1 MWAAGVELVL
11 EELSGGDLLPGRIYL
26 CGGGSRLP
34 EIRDSLARESFWK
47 TLPFA
52 RPPEI
57 TVMAPDQI
65 ETITD
70 ATELLVDQQD
80 VTPLG
85 LAYQAIELQTSED
98 PLDVA
103 LRRVLRAMKVYMADG
118 VLYLD
123 VDDEITSA
131 AARIRRAEGN
141 RVVLVLPYGS
151 RVATSRINFRL
162 LARDAL
168 MHEKRLSI
176 VAPDGATRALAASA
190 GLPVFASVAEYEGSL
205 EDGDRAGAGRAA
217 AAAAARGRRSGRCRR
232 RPVSRGGRGG
242 ARAPVRAPA
251 EDAAAE
257 PVNEL
262 VTEPDV
268 TDPTDRDGRPGS
280 SSGRIRVAGRR
291 NGAAYA
297 APQPAAEPVV
307 RPATSIPVIGST
319 RSIPRAPLLIG
330 TAIVA
335 LALLVAGVG
344 AYVLL
349 PSASVVVTPREQ
361 SVGPQTLSVVADT
374 SASQPDP
381 EAGVVPADLI
391 SVDVSAQDTF
401 ESTGVRVE
409 RTRATG
415 RVTFQSLDTS
425 RTNTIPKGSIVSTE
439 GGVQFR
445 TLQSARLPRAQ
456 VVPPLS
462 INPSSASVAVEAV
475 RNGTPGNV
483 PANAIT
489 VVPRAEDPS
498 ITQVRNPDPTRGGTR
513 TEFPRIEQKDVD
525 KAIEALQEQLAAS
538 FQDELRDPSI
548 APPDTTIFEDTAV
561 LGEATPSVDPTEL
574 VGQELESFELGLTS
588 TGTVVAVD
596 PSPVESIAQTR
607 LESFV
612 SPGYQ
617 LVDGSVRIDPGA
629 PVIEGQTV
637 RFPVTVE
644 ASQVQVPDAA
654 ELKRLILGKPFDEAR
669 SILAPFGD
677 VELKLWPDWV
687 TSVPTL
693 DARVNVE
700 VQPPLPVEIVRAE
713 RGTSAPETDRP
724 NPRRYPSESAAP

>member
-1 MWAAGVELVL
+1 
-11 EELSGGDLLPGRIYL
+11 
-26 CGGGSRLP
+26 
-34 EIRDSLARESFWK
+34 
-47 TLPFA
+47 
-52 RPPEI
+52 
-57 TVMAPDQI
+57 
-65 ETITD
+65 
-70 ATELLVDQQD
+70 
-80 VTPLG
+80 
-85 LAYQAIELQTSED
+85 
-98 PLDVA
+98 
-103 LRRVLRAMKVYMADG
+103 MADG
-118 VLYLD
+118 ILYID

-131 AARIRRAEGN
+131 AARIRRAEGS
-141 RVVLVLPYGS
+141 RVVLVLPFGS

-168 MHEKRLSI
+168 VHEKRLSI

-205 EDGDRAGAGRAA
+205 EDGDRAANGRAA
-217 AAAAARGRRSGRCRR
+217 AAAVTVGLAGTAAAR
-232 RPVSRGGRGG
+232 PG
-242 ARAPVRAPA
+242 ARDDEGPDGAPESA
-251 EDAAAE
+251 EAE
-257 PVNEL
+257 PVNEP
-262 VTEPDV
+262 EA
-268 TDPTDRDGRPGS
+268 TDAT
-280 SSGRIRVAGRR
+280 VVMAV
-291 NGAAYA
+291 
-297 APQPAAEPVV
+297 PAAAAAAAVSPAQAGGMVHDPVPPPRPATEPVV
-307 RPATSIPVIGST
+307 RPAPSIPVIGST
-319 RSIPRAPLLIG
+319 RSIPRMPLLIG
-330 TAIVA
+330 TAVVA
-335 LALLVAGVG
+335 LALLVTGVG

-361 SVGPQTLSVVADT
+361 RVGPQMLSVVADA
-374 SASQPDP
+374 SASEPDP

-391 SVDVSAQDTF
+391 SLDVAAQDTF

-409 RTRATG
+409 RTRAKG

-489 VVPRAEDPS
+489 VVPPAEDPS
-498 ITQVRNPDPTRGGTR
+498 ITQVRNPDPTSGGSR
-513 TEFPRIEQKDVD
+513 TEFPQVDQKDVD

-561 LGEATPSVDPTEL
+561 LGEATPSIDPSEL
-574 VGQELESFELGLTS
+574 VGQELEEFELGLTS

-596 PSPVESIAQTR
+596 PSPVELIAQTR

-654 ELKRLILGKPFDEAR
+654 ELKRLILGKPGAEAR
-669 SILAPFGD
+669 SMLAPFGD

-700 VQPPLPVEIVRAE
+700 VQPPLPVEIIEPSAE
-713 RGTSAPETDRP
+713 PPPE
-724 NPRRYPSESAAP
+724 SESPEPSAAPSETRAP

>member
-1 MWAAGVELVL
+1 M
-11 EELSGGDLLPGRIYL
+11 
-26 CGGGSRLP
+26 
-34 EIRDSLARESFWK
+34 
-47 TLPFA
+47 
-52 RPPEI
+52 
-57 TVMAPDQI
+57 
-65 ETITD
+65 TD
-70 ATELLVDQQD
+70 
-80 VTPLG
+80 G
-85 LAYQAIELQTSED
+85 I
-98 PLDVA
+98 
-103 LRRVLRAMKVYMADG
+103 
-118 VLYLD
+118 LYLD

-168 MHEKRLSI
+168 LHEKRLSI

-205 EDGDRAGAGRAA
+205 EGTGSGRRSAGVAAIAAATNDDAETPDEPHEPVQEPDLASTDATVRMALPAA
-217 AAAAARGRRSGRCRR
+217 AAVSASGHTGMA
-232 RPVSRGGRGG
+232 RPV
-242 ARAPVRAPA
+242 PP
-251 EDAAAE
+251 
-257 PVNEL
+257 
-262 VTEPDV
+262 
-268 TDPTDRDGRPGS
+268 
-280 SSGRIRVAGRR
+280 SG
-291 NGAAYA
+291 
-297 APQPAAEPVV
+297 PAAEPVV
-307 RPATSIPVIGST
+307 RPAPSIPVIGST
-319 RSIPRAPLLIG
+319 RSIPRQPLIIG
-330 TAIVA
+330 TAFAA

-344 AYVLL
+344 AYVVL

-374 SASQPDP
+374 TASEPDP

-445 TLQSARLPRAQ
+445 TTQSARLPRAQ

-475 RNGTPGNV
+475 RNGTTGNV

-489 VVPRAEDPS
+489 VVPQAEDPS
-498 ITQVRNPDPTRGGTR
+498 ITQVRNQDPTSGGSR
-513 TEFPRIEQKDVD
+513 TEFPQVEQEDID
-525 KAIEALQEQLAAS
+525 KAIETLREQLAAS

-561 LGEATPSVDPTEL
+561 LGEATPSVDPAAL
-574 VGQELESFELGLTS
+574 VGQELDSFELGLTS

-669 SILAPFGD
+669 SILARFGE

-693 DARVNVE
+693 DARVDVE
-700 VQPPLPVEIVRAE
+700 VQAPLPVEIIE
-713 RGTSAPETDRP
+713 PTTEPAPESESP
-724 NPRRYPSESAAP
+724 EPSAAPSESPAP

>member
-1 MWAAGVELVL
+1 M
-11 EELSGGDLLPGRIYL
+11 
-26 CGGGSRLP
+26 
-34 EIRDSLARESFWK
+34 
-47 TLPFA
+47 
-52 RPPEI
+52 
-57 TVMAPDQI
+57 
-65 ETITD
+65 TD
-70 ATELLVDQQD
+70 
-80 VTPLG
+80 G
-85 LAYQAIELQTSED
+85 I
-98 PLDVA
+98 
-103 LRRVLRAMKVYMADG
+103 
-118 VLYLD
+118 LYLD

-141 RVVLVLPYGS
+141 RVVLVLPHGS

-168 MHEKRLSI
+168 LHEKRLSI

-190 GLPVFASVAEYEGSL
+190 GLPVFATVAEYEGSL
-205 EDGDRAGAGRAA
+205 EDGDRAAGERAGATAAAAGLAGATGARSGAHDDVEPDAPPEAAGAEPANEPDATDATIVMAVPAA
-217 AAAAARGRRSGRCRR
+217 AAAVSAASASPAGGMA
-232 RPVSRGGRGG
+232 RPMP
-242 ARAPVRAPA
+242 APRPAP
-251 EDAAAE
+251 E
-257 PVNEL
+257 P
-262 VTEPDV
+262 
-268 TDPTDRDGRPGS
+268 
-280 SSGRIRVAGRR
+280 A
-291 NGAAYA
+291 
-297 APQPAAEPVV
+297 V
-307 RPATSIPVIGST
+307 RPAPSIPVIGT
-319 RSIPRAPLLIG
+319 ARSIPRMPLLIG
-330 TAIVA
+330 TAVVA

-361 SVGPQTLSVVADT
+361 RVGPQTLSVVADT
-374 SASQPDP
+374 AASETDP
-381 EAGVVPADLI
+381 EAGVVPA
-391 SVDVSAQDTF
+391 DTF

-445 TLQSARLPRAQ
+445 TTQSARLPRAQ

-462 INPSSASVAVEAV
+462 INPSTASVAVEAV
-475 RNGTPGNV
+475 RNGTTGNV

-489 VVPRAEDPS
+489 VVPQAEDPS
-498 ITQVRNPDPTRGGTR
+498 ITQVRNADRTSGGSR
-513 TEFPRIEQKDVD
+513 SEFPQVEQKDID
-525 KAIEALQEQLAAS
+525 EAIKALQEQLAAS

-561 LGEATPSVDPTEL
+561 LGEATPSVDTAEL

-693 DARVNVE
+693 DARVDVE
-700 VQPPLPVEIVRAE
+700 VQPPLPVEIVEPSAE
-713 RGTSAPETDRP
+713 PAASESEPPEPSAA
-724 NPRRYPSESAAP
+724 PSESSTP

>member
-1 MWAAGVELVL
+1 M
-11 EELSGGDLLPGRIYL
+11 
-26 CGGGSRLP
+26 
-34 EIRDSLARESFWK
+34 
-47 TLPFA
+47 T
-52 RPPEI
+52 
-57 TVMAPDQI
+57 
-65 ETITD
+65 
-70 ATELLVDQQD
+70 
-80 VTPLG
+80 
-85 LAYQAIELQTSED
+85 
-98 PLDVA
+98 
-103 LRRVLRAMKVYMADG
+103 DG

-131 AARIRRAEGN
+131 AARIRRAEGS
-141 RVVLVLPYGS
+141 RVVVVLPYGS

-168 MHEKRLSI
+168 LHEKRLSI

-190 GLPVFASVAEYEGSL
+190 GLPVFATVAEYEGSL
-205 EDGDRAGAGRAA
+205 EESDRAGGERAA
-217 AAAAARGRRSGRCRR
+217 AAAGAAGLAGATGTRSGTHDDVE
-232 RPVSRGGRGG
+232 PD
-242 ARAPVRAPA
+242 APDTDA
-251 EDAAAE
+251 EAE
-257 PVNEL
+257 PAD
-262 VTEPDV
+262 EPDA
-268 TDPTDRDGRPGS
+268 TDPT
-280 SSGRIRVAGRR
+280 IVMAV
-291 NGAAYA
+291 
-297 APQPAAEPVV
+297 PAAAAAMSATQAGGMAQPFPPPRPASEPFV
-307 RPATSIPVIGST
+307 RPAPSIPVIGST
-319 RSIPRAPLLIG
+319 RSIPRQPLIIG
-330 TAIVA
+330 TAFAA
-335 LALLVAGVG
+335 LALLVVGVG

-361 SVGPQTLSVVADT
+361 LVGPQTLSVLADT
-374 SASQPDP
+374 AASEPDP
-381 EAGVVPADLI
+381 EAGVVPADLL
-391 SVDVSAQDTF
+391 SVDVSAQNTF
-401 ESTGVRVE
+401 ESSGVRVE

-445 TLQSARLPRAQ
+445 TTQSARLPRAQ

-475 RNGTPGNV
+475 RNGTTGNV

-489 VVPRAEDPS
+489 VVPQAEDPS
-498 ITQVRNPDPTRGGTR
+498 ITQVRNPDPTSGGSS
-513 TEFPRIEQKDVD
+513 TEFPRVEQEDVD
-525 KAIEALQEQLAAS
+525 KAIEALQEQLATS
-538 FQDELRDPSI
+538 FQDELRDPSL

-561 LGEATPSVDPTEL
+561 LGEATPSVDPAEL

-669 SILAPFGD
+669 SILAPFGE

-693 DARVNVE
+693 DARVDVE
-700 VQPPLPVEIVRAE
+700 VQPPLPVEIVEPSAE
-713 RGTSAPETDRP
+713 PAREAESPEPTAA
-724 NPRRYPSESAAP
+724 PSESPAP

>member
-1 MWAAGVELVL
+1 M
-11 EELSGGDLLPGRIYL
+11 
-26 CGGGSRLP
+26 
-34 EIRDSLARESFWK
+34 
-47 TLPFA
+47 
-52 RPPEI
+52 
-57 TVMAPDQI
+57 
-65 ETITD
+65 TD
-70 ATELLVDQQD
+70 
-80 VTPLG
+80 G
-85 LAYQAIELQTSED
+85 I
-98 PLDVA
+98 
-103 LRRVLRAMKVYMADG
+103 
-118 VLYLD
+118 LYVD

-131 AARIRRAEGN
+131 AARIRRSEGN
-141 RVVLVLPYGS
+141 RVGLVLPYGS
-151 RVATSRINFRL
+151 KVATSRINFRL

-168 MHEKRLSI
+168 IHDKRLSI

-190 GLPVFASVAEYEGSL
+190 GLPVFASVAEYERSL
-205 EDGDRAGAGRAA
+205 EDTGSRGATAGAAAVAA
-217 AAAAARGRRSGRCRR
+217 AAGAEVAKVAMTDDAKTPDEPPEAAQEAGLAPTDATVRIAVPTAAAATS
-232 RPVSRGGRGG
+232 
-242 ARAPVRAPA
+242 
-251 EDAAAE
+251 
-257 PVNEL
+257 
-262 VTEPDV
+262 
-268 TDPTDRDGRPGS
+268 
-280 SSGRIRVAGRR
+280 
-291 NGAAYA
+291 
-297 APQPAAEPVV
+297 VV
-307 RPATSIPVIGST
+307 RPAPSIPVIGST
-319 RSIPRAPLLIG
+319 RSIPRAPLVIG
-330 TAIVA
+330 TAFVA

-361 SVGPQTLSVVADT
+361 SVGPQILSVVADT
-374 SASQPDP
+374 SASEPDP

-391 SVDVSAQDTF
+391 SVDVAAQDTF

-425 RTNTIPKGSIVSTE
+425 RTNTIPKGSVVSTE

-445 TLQSARLPRAQ
+445 TLQSARLPRAA

-462 INPSSASVAVEAV
+462 INPSTASVAVEAV
-475 RNGTPGNV
+475 RNGTTGNV

-489 VVPRAEDPS
+489 VVPQAEDPS
-498 ITQVRNPDPTRGGTR
+498 ITQVRNPDATSGGSR
-513 TEFPRIEQKDVD
+513 TEFPQVEQEDVD
-525 KAIEALQEQLAAS
+525 KAIESLQEQLAAS
-538 FQDELRDPSI
+538 LQDELRDPSI

-561 LGEATPSVDPTEL
+561 LGEATPSVDTAEL

-654 ELKRLILGKPFDEAR
+654 ELKRLILGKTFDEAR

-677 VELKLWPDWV
+677 VDLKLWPDWV

-693 DARVNVE
+693 DARVDVE
-700 VQPPLPVEIVRAE
+700 VQPPLPVEIIEPSAE
-713 RGTSAPETDRP
+713 PATESESPEPSAA
-724 NPRRYPSESAAP
+724 PSESPAP

>member
-1 MWAAGVELVL
+1 
-11 EELSGGDLLPGRIYL
+11 
-26 CGGGSRLP
+26 
-34 EIRDSLARESFWK
+34 
-47 TLPFA
+47 
-52 RPPEI
+52 
-57 TVMAPDQI
+57 
-65 ETITD
+65 
-70 ATELLVDQQD
+70 
-80 VTPLG
+80 
-85 LAYQAIELQTSED
+85 
-98 PLDVA
+98 
-103 LRRVLRAMKVYMADG
+103 MADG
-118 VLYLD
+118 ILYVD

-131 AARIRRAEGN
+131 AARIRRAEGS

-151 RVATSRINFRL
+151 KVATSRINFRL

-168 MHEKRLSI
+168 IHEKRLSI

-205 EDGDRAGAGRAA
+205 EDTGSGRARGGVAAVAA
-217 AAAAARGRRSGRCRR
+217 AAGADVATSDDAKTPDEAPEPAKEPDLAPTDATVRMAVPTVAA
-232 RPVSRGGRGG
+232 GG
-242 ARAPVRAPA
+242 AVSASQAGGLARPMPVP
-251 EDAAAE
+251 
-257 PVNEL
+257 
-262 VTEPDV
+262 
-268 TDPTDRDGRPGS
+268 
-280 SSGRIRVAGRR
+280 
-291 NGAAYA
+291 
-297 APQPAAEPVV
+297 PAAESVV
-307 RPATSIPVIGST
+307 RPAPSIPVMGST
-319 RSIPRAPLLIG
+319 RSIPRAPLVIG
-330 TAIVA
+330 TAFVA

-374 SASQPDP
+374 AAREPDP

-445 TLQSARLPRAQ
+445 TLQSARLPRAS

-462 INPSSASVAVEAV
+462 INPSTASVAVEAV

-489 VVPRAEDPS
+489 VVPQAEDPS
-498 ITQVRNPDPTRGGTR
+498 ITQVRNPDPTSGGSR
-513 TEFPRIEQKDVD
+513 TEFPQVEQEDVD
-525 KAIEALQEQLAAS
+525 KAIESLQEQLAAS

-548 APPDTTIFEDTAV
+548 AAPDTTIFEDTAV
-561 LGEATPSVDPTEL
+561 LGEATPSVDPAEL

-644 ASQVQVPDAA
+644 ASQVQDPDAA

-677 VELKLWPDWV
+677 VELTLWPDWV

-693 DARVNVE
+693 DARVDVE
-700 VQPPLPVEIVRAE
+700 VQPPLPVEIVEPSAEPATESESPEPSAARAE
-713 RGTSAPETDRP
+713 SPAP
-724 NPRRYPSESAAP
+724 

>member
-1 MWAAGVELVL
+1 
-11 EELSGGDLLPGRIYL
+11 
-26 CGGGSRLP
+26 
-34 EIRDSLARESFWK
+34 
-47 TLPFA
+47 
-52 RPPEI
+52 
-57 TVMAPDQI
+57 
-65 ETITD
+65 
-70 ATELLVDQQD
+70 
-80 VTPLG
+80 
-85 LAYQAIELQTSED
+85 
-98 PLDVA
+98 
-103 LRRVLRAMKVYMADG
+103 MADG
-118 VLYLD
+118 ILYVD

-151 RVATSRINFRL
+151 KVATSRINFRL

-168 MHEKRLSI
+168 IHDKRLSI

-205 EDGDRAGAGRAA
+205 EDTGSRGASAGAAAVAAAAGAEVAEVAMTDDAKTPDEPPEAAQEPGLAPTDATVRIAVPTAA
-217 AAAAARGRRSGRCRR
+217 AAAS
-232 RPVSRGGRGG
+232 
-242 ARAPVRAPA
+242 
-251 EDAAAE
+251 
-257 PVNEL
+257 
-262 VTEPDV
+262 
-268 TDPTDRDGRPGS
+268 
-280 SSGRIRVAGRR
+280 
-291 NGAAYA
+291 
-297 APQPAAEPVV
+297 VV
-307 RPATSIPVIGST
+307 RPAPSIPVIGST
-319 RSIPRAPLLIG
+319 RSIPRAPLVIG
-330 TAIVA
+330 TAFVA

-361 SVGPQTLSVVADT
+361 SVGPQILSVVADT
-374 SASQPDP
+374 TASEPDP

-391 SVDVSAQDTF
+391 SVDVAAQDTF

-415 RVTFQSLDTS
+415 QVTFQSLDTS

-445 TLQSARLPRAQ
+445 TLQSARLPRAA

-462 INPSSASVAVEAV
+462 INPSTASVAVEAV
-475 RNGTPGNV
+475 RNGTTGNV

-489 VVPRAEDPS
+489 VVPQAEDPS
-498 ITQVRNPDPTRGGTR
+498 ITQVRNPDATSGGSR
-513 TEFPRIEQKDVD
+513 TEFPQVEQEDVD
-525 KAIEALQEQLAAS
+525 KAIESLQEQLAAS

-561 LGEATPSVDPTEL
+561 LGEATPSVDTAEL

-677 VELKLWPDWV
+677 VDLKLWPDWV

-693 DARVNVE
+693 DARVDVE
-700 VQPPLPVEIVRAE
+700 VQPPLPVEIIEPSAE
-713 RGTSAPETDRP
+713 PATESESPEPSAA
-724 NPRRYPSESAAP
+724 PSESPAP

>member
-1 MWAAGVELVL
+1 M
-11 EELSGGDLLPGRIYL
+11 
-26 CGGGSRLP
+26 
-34 EIRDSLARESFWK
+34 
-47 TLPFA
+47 
-52 RPPEI
+52 
-57 TVMAPDQI
+57 
-65 ETITD
+65 TD
-70 ATELLVDQQD
+70 
-80 VTPLG
+80 G
-85 LAYQAIELQTSED
+85 I
-98 PLDVA
+98 
-103 LRRVLRAMKVYMADG
+103 
-118 VLYLD
+118 LYLD

-131 AARIRRAEGN
+131 AARIRRAEGS

-168 MHEKRLSI
+168 IHEKRLSI

-205 EDGDRAGAGRAA
+205 EDTGSGRASAGAAAIVAA
-217 AAAAARGRRSGRCRR
+217 AGADAAMSDDAQTPDEPPEPAEEPDLAATDATVRMAVPAVAAAGAVSGSQVGGMT
-232 RPVSRGGRGG
+232 RPMP
-242 ARAPVRAPA
+242 AP
-251 EDAAAE
+251 
-257 PVNEL
+257 
-262 VTEPDV
+262 
-268 TDPTDRDGRPGS
+268 
-280 SSGRIRVAGRR
+280 
-291 NGAAYA
+291 
-297 APQPAAEPVV
+297 PAAESVV
-307 RPATSIPVIGST
+307 RPAPSIPVIGST
-319 RSIPRAPLLIG
+319 RSIPRVPLIIG
-330 TAIVA
+330 TAFAA

-349 PSASVVVTPREQ
+349 PSASVVVTPHEQ
-361 SVGPQTLSVVADT
+361 RVGPQTLSVVADAT
-374 SASQPDP
+374 ASEPDA
-381 EAGVVPADLI
+381 ESGVVPADLI

-445 TLQSARLPRAQ
+445 TLQSARLPRAA

-462 INPSSASVAVEAV
+462 INPSTASVAVEAV

-498 ITQVRNPDPTRGGTR
+498 ITQVRNPDPTSGGSS
-513 TEFPRIEQKDVD
+513 TEFPQVEQEDVD

-561 LGEATPSVDPTEL
+561 LGGATPSVDPAEL

-644 ASQVQVPDAA
+644 ASQVQIPDAA
-654 ELKRLILGKPFDEAR
+654 DLKRLILGKPFDEAR

-677 VELKLWPDWV
+677 VELRLWPDWV

-693 DARVNVE
+693 DARVDVE
-700 VQPPLPVEIVRAE
+700 VQPPLPVEIVEPGSGPA
-713 RGTSAPETDRP
+713 APESESP
-724 NPRRYPSESAAP
+724 EPSAAPTESAAP

>member
-1 MWAAGVELVL
+1 M
-11 EELSGGDLLPGRIYL
+11 
-26 CGGGSRLP
+26 
-34 EIRDSLARESFWK
+34 
-47 TLPFA
+47 
-52 RPPEI
+52 
-57 TVMAPDQI
+57 
-65 ETITD
+65 TD
-70 ATELLVDQQD
+70 
-80 VTPLG
+80 G
-85 LAYQAIELQTSED
+85 I
-98 PLDVA
+98 
-103 LRRVLRAMKVYMADG
+103 
-118 VLYLD
+118 LYLD

-141 RVVLVLPYGS
+141 RVVLVLPFGS

-205 EDGDRAGAGRAA
+205 EDDDRANAGRAA
-217 AAAAARGRRSGRCRR
+217 AAAAAAATG
-232 RPVSRGGRGG
+232 GG
-242 ARAPVRAPA
+242 AVDRSAADDEAEPDAPV

-257 PVNEL
+257 PISEP
-262 VTEPDV
+262 VTEPDA
-268 TDPTDRDGRPGS
+268 TDPTIVMAVPAAAGAVSASQAGGMARPVPAS
-280 SSGRIRVAGRR
+280 
-291 NGAAYA
+291 
-297 APQPAAEPVV
+297 QPAAEPVV

-319 RSIPRAPLLIG
+319 RSVPRMPLAIG
-330 TAIVA
+330 AAVVA
-335 LALLVAGVG
+335 LAILVAGVG

-381 EAGVVPADLI
+381 EAGIVPADLI

-498 ITQVRNPDPTRGGTR
+498 ITQVRNPDSTSGGSR
-513 TEFPRIEQKDVD
+513 TEFPQVEQEDVD
-525 KAIEALQEQLAAS
+525 KALEALQEQLAAS

-561 LGEATPSVDPTEL
+561 LGTATPTVDPTEL

-588 TGTVVAVD
+588 TGSGRCTSTFTRASRVGTLVTQSGHSLSSTSPNGARIERASSNGLPRIKRFSSAASGTWTWLASTVTGKRTVWPSITGAPGSIRTD
-596 PSPVESIAQTR
+596 PS
-607 LESFV
+607 
-612 SPGYQ
+612 
-617 LVDGSVRIDPGA
+617 
-629 PVIEGQTV
+629 
-637 RFPVTVE
+637 
-644 ASQVQVPDAA
+644 
-654 ELKRLILGKPFDEAR
+654 
-669 SILAPFGD
+669 
-677 VELKLWPDWV
+677 
-687 TSVPTL
+687 TS
-693 DARVNVE
+693 
-700 VQPPLPVEIVRAE
+700 
-713 RGTSAPETDRP
+713 
-724 NPRRYPSESAAP
+724 

>member
-1 MWAAGVELVL
+1 
-11 EELSGGDLLPGRIYL
+11 
-26 CGGGSRLP
+26 
-34 EIRDSLARESFWK
+34 
-47 TLPFA
+47 
-52 RPPEI
+52 
-57 TVMAPDQI
+57 
-65 ETITD
+65 
-70 ATELLVDQQD
+70 
-80 VTPLG
+80 
-85 LAYQAIELQTSED
+85 
-98 PLDVA
+98 
-103 LRRVLRAMKVYMADG
+103 MADG
-118 VLYLD
+118 ILYVD

-131 AARIRRAEGN
+131 AARIRRSEGS

-151 RVATSRINFRL
+151 KVATSRINFRL

-168 MHEKRLSI
+168 IHEKRLSI

-205 EDGDRAGAGRAA
+205 EDGDQARAGRAA
-217 AAAAARGRRSGRCRR
+217 AAAAAAG
-232 RPVSRGGRGG
+232 VAG
-242 ARAPVRAPA
+242 AKGAKRAKGAKGA
-251 EDAAAE
+251 KSAAKDDAE
-257 PVNEL
+257 PDAPPEDVEAEP
-262 VTEPDV
+262 VTEPDA
-268 TDPTDRDGRPGS
+268 TDATVVMAVPT
-280 SSGRIRVAGRR
+280 
-291 NGAAYA
+291 AAA
-297 APQPAAEPVV
+297 ARAASASPATESVV
-307 RPATSIPVIGST
+307 RPAPSIPVIGST
-319 RSIPRAPLLIG
+319 RSVPRAPLLIG
-330 TAIVA
+330 TAFAA
-335 LALLVAGVG
+335 LALLVAAVG

-361 SVGPQTLSVVADT
+361 SVGPQTLSVVADAT
-374 SASQPDP
+374 ASEVDP

-445 TLQSARLPRAQ
+445 TLQSARLPRAN

-489 VVPRAEDPS
+489 VVPQAEDPS
-498 ITQVRNPDPTRGGTR
+498 ITQVRNPDPTSGGSR
-513 TEFPRIEQKDVD
+513 TEFPQVEQEDID

-561 LGEATPSVDPTEL
+561 LGEATPSVDTAGL

-644 ASQVQVPDAA
+644 ASQVQIPDAA

-693 DARVNVE
+693 DARVDVE
-700 VQPPLPVEIVRAE
+700 VQSPLPIEIIEPSAE
-713 RGTSAPETDRP
+713 PATESVSPEPSAA
-724 NPRRYPSESAAP
+724 PSESPAP

>member
-1 MWAAGVELVL
+1 M
-11 EELSGGDLLPGRIYL
+11 
-26 CGGGSRLP
+26 
-34 EIRDSLARESFWK
+34 
-47 TLPFA
+47 T
-52 RPPEI
+52 
-57 TVMAPDQI
+57 
-65 ETITD
+65 
-70 ATELLVDQQD
+70 
-80 VTPLG
+80 
-85 LAYQAIELQTSED
+85 
-98 PLDVA
+98 
-103 LRRVLRAMKVYMADG
+103 DG

-141 RVVLVLPYGS
+141 RVVLVLPFGS

-205 EDGDRAGAGRAA
+205 EDDKRANAGRAA
-217 AAAAARGRRSGRCRR
+217 AAATAAAT
-232 RPVSRGGRGG
+232 GGR
-242 ARAPVRAPA
+242 AVDPSAADDEAEPEAPIG
-251 EDAAAE
+251 EAAAE
-257 PVNEL
+257 PVGEP
-262 VTEPDV
+262 VTEPDA
-268 TDPTDRDGRPGS
+268 TEPTIVMAVPAAAAAVSASKAGGMARP
-280 SSGRIRVAGRR
+280 VP
-291 NGAAYA
+291 
-297 APQPAAEPVV
+297 APQPAAESVV

-319 RSIPRAPLLIG
+319 RPIPRMPLAIG
-330 TAIVA
+330 AAVVA
-335 LALLVAGVG
+335 LVLLVAGVG

-498 ITQVRNPDPTRGGTR
+498 ITQVRNPDPTSGGTR

-525 KAIEALQEQLAAS
+525 KAVEALQEQLAGS

-612 SPGYQ
+612 SPGFQ

-654 ELKRLILGKPFDEAR
+654 ELKRLILGKPLAEAR

-687 TSVPTL
+687 SSVPTL
-693 DARVNVE
+693 DARVDVE
-700 VQPPLPVEIVRAE
+700 VQPPLPVEIVGPSGAP
-713 RGTSAPETDRP
+713 APESDSP
-724 NPRRYPSESAAP
+724 EPSVAPSESSTP

>member
-1 MWAAGVELVL
+1 
-11 EELSGGDLLPGRIYL
+11 
-26 CGGGSRLP
+26 
-34 EIRDSLARESFWK
+34 
-47 TLPFA
+47 
-52 RPPEI
+52 
-57 TVMAPDQI
+57 
-65 ETITD
+65 
-70 ATELLVDQQD
+70 
-80 VTPLG
+80 
-85 LAYQAIELQTSED
+85 
-98 PLDVA
+98 
-103 LRRVLRAMKVYMADG
+103 MADG

-131 AARIRRAEGN
+131 AARIRRSEGS

-168 MHEKRLSI
+168 LHEKRLSI

-190 GLPVFASVAEYEGSL
+190 GLPVFATVAEYEGSL
-205 EDGDRAGAGRAA
+205 EDGERAGGQRAA
-217 AAAAARGRRSGRCRR
+217 AAAA
-232 RPVSRGGRGG
+232 G
-242 ARAPVRAPA
+242 AATAGAAGAKRAKRAKSAAKDEAKPDAPA
-251 EDAAAE
+251 EDAA
-257 PVNEL
+257 
-262 VTEPDV
+262 TEPDV
-268 TDPTDRDGRPGS
+268 SDPT
-280 SSGRIRVAGRR
+280 IVMAV
-291 NGAAYA
+291 
-297 APQPAAEPVV
+297 PAAAAAVSASQAGAMAPPMPAPRPATEPVV
-307 RPATSIPVIGST
+307 RPAPSIPVIGST
-319 RSIPRAPLLIG
+319 RSIPRQPLIIG
-330 TAIVA
+330 TAFAA

-361 SVGPQTLSVVADT
+361 PVGPQTLSVVADT
-374 SASQPDP
+374 TASEPDP

-445 TLQSARLPRAQ
+445 TTQSARLPRAQ

-462 INPSSASVAVEAV
+462 INPSTASVAVEAV

-489 VVPRAEDPS
+489 VVPQAEDPS
-498 ITQVRNPDPTRGGTR
+498 ITQVRNPDPTSGGSR
-513 TEFPRIEQKDVD
+513 TEFPLVEQEDID
-525 KAIEALQEQLAAS
+525 KAIEALQEQLASS
-538 FQDELRDPSI
+538 FQDELRDPSL

-561 LGEATPSVDPTEL
+561 LGETTPSVDPAEL

-617 LVDGSVRIDPGA
+617 LVDGSVQIDPGA

-654 ELKRLILGKPFDEAR
+654 ELKRLILGKPLDEAR
-669 SILAPFGD
+669 SILAPFGV

-693 DARVNVE
+693 DARVDVE
-700 VQPPLPVEIVRAE
+700 VQSPLPVEIIE
-713 RGTSAPETDRP
+713 PSTEPAPESESPEPTAA
-724 NPRRYPSESAAP
+724 PSESPAP

>member
-1 MWAAGVELVL
+1 M
-11 EELSGGDLLPGRIYL
+11 
-26 CGGGSRLP
+26 
-34 EIRDSLARESFWK
+34 
-47 TLPFA
+47 
-52 RPPEI
+52 
-57 TVMAPDQI
+57 
-65 ETITD
+65 TD
-70 ATELLVDQQD
+70 
-80 VTPLG
+80 G
-85 LAYQAIELQTSED
+85 I
-98 PLDVA
+98 
-103 LRRVLRAMKVYMADG
+103 
-118 VLYLD
+118 LYVD

-131 AARIRRAEGN
+131 AARIRRSEGN

-151 RVATSRINFRL
+151 KVATSRINFRL

-168 MHEKRLSI
+168 IHDKRLSI

-205 EDGDRAGAGRAA
+205 EDTGSRGASAGAAAVAA
-217 AAAAARGRRSGRCRR
+217 AAGAEVAKVAMTDDAKTPDEPPEAAQEPGLAPTDATVRIAVPTAAAATS
-232 RPVSRGGRGG
+232 
-242 ARAPVRAPA
+242 
-251 EDAAAE
+251 
-257 PVNEL
+257 
-262 VTEPDV
+262 
-268 TDPTDRDGRPGS
+268 
-280 SSGRIRVAGRR
+280 
-291 NGAAYA
+291 
-297 APQPAAEPVV
+297 VV
-307 RPATSIPVIGST
+307 RPAPSIPVIGST
-319 RSIPRAPLLIG
+319 RSIPRAPLVIG
-330 TAIVA
+330 TAFVA

-361 SVGPQTLSVVADT
+361 SVGPQILSVVADT
-374 SASQPDP
+374 TASEPDP

-391 SVDVSAQDTF
+391 SVDVAAQDTF

-415 RVTFQSLDTS
+415 QVTFQSLDTS
-425 RTNTIPKGSIVSTE
+425 RTNTIPKGSVVSTE

-445 TLQSARLPRAQ
+445 TLQSARLPRAA

-462 INPSSASVAVEAV
+462 INPSTASVAVEAV
-475 RNGTPGNV
+475 RNGTAGNV

-489 VVPRAEDPS
+489 VVPQAEDPS
-498 ITQVRNPDPTRGGTR
+498 ITQVRNPDATSGGSR
-513 TEFPRIEQKDVD
+513 TEFPQVEQEDVD
-525 KAIEALQEQLAAS
+525 KAIESLQEQLAAS
-538 FQDELRDPSI
+538 LQDELRDPSI

-561 LGEATPSVDPTEL
+561 LGEATPSVDTAEL

-677 VELKLWPDWV
+677 VDLKLWPDWV

-693 DARVNVE
+693 DARVDVE
-700 VQPPLPVEIVRAE
+700 VQPPLPVEIIEPSAE
-713 RGTSAPETDRP
+713 PATESESPEPSAA
-724 NPRRYPSESAAP
+724 PSESPAP

>member
-1 MWAAGVELVL
+1 M
-11 EELSGGDLLPGRIYL
+11 
-26 CGGGSRLP
+26 
-34 EIRDSLARESFWK
+34 
-47 TLPFA
+47 T
-52 RPPEI
+52 
-57 TVMAPDQI
+57 
-65 ETITD
+65 
-70 ATELLVDQQD
+70 
-80 VTPLG
+80 
-85 LAYQAIELQTSED
+85 
-98 PLDVA
+98 
-103 LRRVLRAMKVYMADG
+103 DG

-131 AARIRRAEGN
+131 AARIRRVEGD

-168 MHEKRLSI
+168 THEKRLSI

-217 AAAAARGRRSGRCRR
+217 AAAG
-232 RPVSRGGRGG
+232 
-242 ARAPVRAPA
+242 
-251 EDAAAE
+251 AAAAAAAGAAGGGSG
-257 PVNEL
+257 PDDDA
-262 VTEPDV
+262 EPDV
-268 TDPTDRDGRPGS
+268 TVQDAATEPVQEPDAADPTIVMAVPAAAAAAASGSPAGGMARP
-280 SSGRIRVAGRR
+280 IT
-291 NGAAYA
+291 
-297 APQPAAEPVV
+297 APKPAAEPVV
-307 RPATSIPVIGST
+307 RPAPSIPVIGST
-319 RSIPRAPLLIG
+319 RSIPRVPLLVG
-330 TAIVA
+330 TAVVA

-361 SVGPQTLSVVADT
+361 PVGPQTLSVVADT
-374 SASQPDP
+374 SASAPDP

-401 ESTGVRVE
+401 EATGVRVE
-409 RTRATG
+409 RTRASG

-439 GGVQFR
+439 GGVEFR

-462 INPSSASVAVEAV
+462 INPSSASVTVEAV
-475 RNGTPGNV
+475 RNGTTGNV

-489 VVPRAEDPS
+489 VVPSAEDPS
-498 ITQVRNPDPTRGGTR
+498 ITQVRNPDPTTGGSR
-513 TEFPRIEQKDVD
+513 TEFPQVDQKDVD
-525 KAIEALQEQLAAS
+525 KAIEALQEQLAGS
-538 FQDELRDPSI
+538 FQDKLRDPSI
-548 APPDTTIFEDTAV
+548 APPDTTIFEETAV
-561 LGEATPSVDPTEL
+561 LGEATPSTDPTEL
-574 VGQELESFELGLTS
+574 VGKELESFELGLTS
-588 TGTVVAVD
+588 TGTVIAVD

-644 ASQVQVPDAA
+644 ASQVQIPDAA
-654 ELKRLILGKPFDEAR
+654 ELKRLILGKPFEEAR

-677 VELKLWPDWV
+677 VKLELWPDWV

-693 DARVNVE
+693 DARVDVD
-700 VQPPLPVEIVRAE
+700 VQPPLPVEIVEPSAE
-713 RGTSAPETDRP
+713 PSETGSDSTEPSAA
-724 NPRRYPSESAAP
+724 PSESPAP

>member
-1 MWAAGVELVL
+1 M
-11 EELSGGDLLPGRIYL
+11 
-26 CGGGSRLP
+26 
-34 EIRDSLARESFWK
+34 
-47 TLPFA
+47 
-52 RPPEI
+52 
-57 TVMAPDQI
+57 
-65 ETITD
+65 TD
-70 ATELLVDQQD
+70 
-80 VTPLG
+80 G
-85 LAYQAIELQTSED
+85 I
-98 PLDVA
+98 
-103 LRRVLRAMKVYMADG
+103 
-118 VLYLD
+118 LYLD

-168 MHEKRLSI
+168 LHEKRLSI

-205 EDGDRAGAGRAA
+205 EGTGSGRRSAGVAAIAAATNDDAETPDEPHEPVQEPDLASTDATVRMALPAA
-217 AAAAARGRRSGRCRR
+217 AAVSASGHTGMA
-232 RPVSRGGRGG
+232 RPV
-242 ARAPVRAPA
+242 PP
-251 EDAAAE
+251 
-257 PVNEL
+257 
-262 VTEPDV
+262 
-268 TDPTDRDGRPGS
+268 
-280 SSGRIRVAGRR
+280 SG
-291 NGAAYA
+291 
-297 APQPAAEPVV
+297 PAAEPVV
-307 RPATSIPVIGST
+307 RPAPSIPVIGST
-319 RSIPRAPLLIG
+319 RSIPRQPLIIG
-330 TAIVA
+330 TAFAA

-374 SASQPDP
+374 TASEPDP

-445 TLQSARLPRAQ
+445 TTQSARLPRAQ

-475 RNGTPGNV
+475 RNGTTGNV

-489 VVPRAEDPS
+489 VVPQAEDPS
-498 ITQVRNPDPTRGGTR
+498 ITQVRNQDPTSGGSR
-513 TEFPRIEQKDVD
+513 TEFPQVEQEDID
-525 KAIEALQEQLAAS
+525 KAIETLREQLAAS

-561 LGEATPSVDPTEL
+561 LGEATPSVDPAAL
-574 VGQELESFELGLTS
+574 VGQELDSFELGLTS

-669 SILAPFGD
+669 SILARFGE

-693 DARVNVE
+693 DARVDVE
-700 VQPPLPVEIVRAE
+700 VQAPLPVEIIE
-713 RGTSAPETDRP
+713 PTTEPAPESESP
-724 NPRRYPSESAAP
+724 EPSAAPSESPAP

>member
-1 MWAAGVELVL
+1 
-11 EELSGGDLLPGRIYL
+11 
-26 CGGGSRLP
+26 
-34 EIRDSLARESFWK
+34 
-47 TLPFA
+47 
-52 RPPEI
+52 
-57 TVMAPDQI
+57 
-65 ETITD
+65 
-70 ATELLVDQQD
+70 
-80 VTPLG
+80 
-85 LAYQAIELQTSED
+85 
-98 PLDVA
+98 
-103 LRRVLRAMKVYMADG
+103 MADG

-131 AARIRRAEGN
+131 AARIRRSEGS

-168 MHEKRLSI
+168 LHEKRLSI

-190 GLPVFASVAEYEGSL
+190 GLPVFATVAEYEGSL
-205 EDGDRAGAGRAA
+205 EDGERAGGQRAA
-217 AAAAARGRRSGRCRR
+217 AAAA
-232 RPVSRGGRGG
+232 G
-242 ARAPVRAPA
+242 AATAGAAGAKRAKRAKSAAKDEAKPDAPA
-251 EDAAAE
+251 EDAA
-257 PVNEL
+257 
-262 VTEPDV
+262 TEPDV
-268 TDPTDRDGRPGS
+268 SDPT
-280 SSGRIRVAGRR
+280 IVMAV
-291 NGAAYA
+291 
-297 APQPAAEPVV
+297 PAAAAAVSASQAGAMAPPMPAPRPATEPVV
-307 RPATSIPVIGST
+307 RPAPSIPVIGST
-319 RSIPRAPLLIG
+319 RSIPRQPLIIG
-330 TAIVA
+330 TAFAA

-361 SVGPQTLSVVADT
+361 PVGPQTLSVVADT
-374 SASQPDP
+374 TASEPDP

-445 TLQSARLPRAQ
+445 TTQSARLPRAQ

-462 INPSSASVAVEAV
+462 INPSTASVAVEAV

-489 VVPRAEDPS
+489 VVPQAEDPS
-498 ITQVRNPDPTRGGTR
+498 ITQVRNPDPTSGGSR
-513 TEFPRIEQKDVD
+513 TEFPLVEQEDID
-525 KAIEALQEQLAAS
+525 KAIEALQEQLASS
-538 FQDELRDPSI
+538 FQDELRDPSL

-561 LGEATPSVDPTEL
+561 LGETTPSVDPAEL
-574 VGQELESFELGLTS
+574 VGQELELFELGLTS

-617 LVDGSVRIDPGA
+617 LVDGSVQIDPGA

-654 ELKRLILGKPFDEAR
+654 ELKRLILGKPLDEAR
-669 SILAPFGD
+669 SILAPFGV

-693 DARVNVE
+693 DARVDVE
-700 VQPPLPVEIVRAE
+700 VQSPLPVEIIE
-713 RGTSAPETDRP
+713 PSTEPAPESESPEPTAA
-724 NPRRYPSESAAP
+724 PSESPAP